1 MSTDL
6 SVSMRETR
14 GDLAVAAVRGV
25 LDLHTTPALHEQATG
40 LLNTHR
46 ELVLDLSGVGF
57 CDSSGLNTL
66 LRLHRHAQTAGGTLA
81 LACIPDQVM
90 RLLTLTGAS
99 SVLEVFTTTDEAL
112 TALSTPRTS
121 P

>member
-6 SVSMRETR
+6 NVIIRETR
-14 GDLAVAAVRGV
+14 GDLAAAAVRGV
-25 LDLHTTPALHEQATG
+25 MDLHTTPALHEQAAG

-46 ELVLDLSGVGF
+46 ELVLDLSSVAF

-66 LRLHRHAQTAGGTLA
+66 LRLHRHARATGGTLA

-99 SVLEVFTTTDEAL
+99 SVLDLFTTTDEAL
-112 TALSTPRTS
+112 TALSDPRTS